1 MTTTSHVPERTCVGC
16 RESCDPAGMTRFVL
30 DGSVLR
36 VDASGHAPGRG
47 AWLHADPHCADTAR
61 RRGAF
66 ARSFRRKVDDAV
78 LADWPASSS
87 PDQACHDSDEA
98 LPD

>member
-1 MTTTSHVPERTCVGC
+1 MGC